1 MKRYF
6 YTINFFLTAI
16 FFFVALALDLKP
28 SIQGFGFV
36 VFCSSIGVLIGD
48 YLRIRKNINLSFADK
63 KLISWILFISIVFIL
78 LILFLIDNIL
88 AKQILIFCTLL
99 TGALITIFIVFF
111 KSRPLNKNTHD
122 EDGIHNSSH

>member
-16 FFFVALALDLKP
+16 FFFVALVLDLKP
-28 SIQGFGFV
+28 SIQGFSFV
-36 VFCSSIGVLIGD
+36 IFCSSIGVLIGD
-48 YLRIRKNINLSFADK
+48 YLRIRKNIILPVAGK

-88 AKQILIFCTLL
+88 TKQILIFCTLL

-111 KSRPLNKNTHD
+111 KGRPLKKD
-122 EDGIHNSSH
+122 EQGKDRIHSSSR